1 MEATNKII
9 EEEQRVVDSE
19 AIIDIGL
26 EQETEV
32 EL

>member
-9 EEEQRVVDSE
+9 EEEQRVVDYE